1 MRDIRYDAPD
11 FDRLDSF
18 KASTLLAE
26 GKGYCVP
33 KAAAF
38 AALARAAGIPA
49 RLGFADVTNHLATP
63 GTLERMGGPVFA
75 WHGYAEILIGGRWL
89 KVSPTFDAPLCRK
102 MGVATLEFDGLSDAH
117 LQPFDSSGRVFMS
130 YDKLHG
136 VFHDV
141 PARFLAVEMVPTL
154 SQGLC
159 RDPRGAGLG
168 PMGGDRRGRPSKE
181 PKMPLW
187 KVYHPTGS
195 FSPERQA
202 RHRKA
207 DNLDIQNAAEILRQ
221 RHISGGRRGRLLRGG
236 RPSR

>member
-1 MRDIRYDAPD
+1 MLETETHRVYLAPAEYVDSDHPLVRREAARLADGAADPAELARRLFYRVRDIRYDAPD

-141 PARFLAVEMVPTL
+141 PARFLAVEMVRLYPKAYAAI
-154 SQGLC
+154 
-159 RDPRGAGLG
+159 RAGLAS
-168 PMGGDRRGRPSKE
+168 DR
-181 PKMPLW
+181 
-187 KVYHPTGS
+187 
-195 FSPERQA
+195 
-202 RHRKA
+202 
-207 DNLDIQNAAEILRQ
+207 
-221 RHISGGRRGRLLRGG
+221 
-236 RPSR
+236 

>member
-1 MRDIRYDAPD
+1 MLETETHKVYLAPAEYVDSDHPLVRRETARLADGAADPIELARRIFYRVRDIRYDAPD

-141 PARFLAVEMVPTL
+141 PARFLAVEMVRLYPKAYAAI
-154 SQGLC
+154 
-159 RDPRGAGLG
+159 RAGLAS
-168 PMGGDRRGRPSKE
+168 DR
-181 PKMPLW
+181 
-187 KVYHPTGS
+187 
-195 FSPERQA
+195 
-202 RHRKA
+202 
-207 DNLDIQNAAEILRQ
+207 
-221 RHISGGRRGRLLRGG
+221 
-236 RPSR
+236 